1 MYMYSLCLCTYIDN
15 YFLNL
20 SARYWDAESGEVN
33 LVGGVGHTNLVCSM
47 TATPEN
53 LSCILSDLTRT
64 LEKFPQTL
72 INTRK

>member
-1 MYMYSLCLCTYIDN
+1 MYMYNVCLCTYIAN

-20 SARYWDAESGEVN
+20 SSRYWDAESGEVN

-53 LSCILSDLTRT
+53 LYSLGFDKNL
-64 LEKFPQTL
+64 
-72 INTRK
+72 RKIPTDTNQYS